1 MLCPRDGTAA
11 MRWYKYYIFI
21 LSVGIVYT
29 LDSRMEGG
37 GEHAFEISERCLTAR
52 EGGASKRRLR
62 RDG

>member
-1 MLCPRDGTAA
+1 VLCPRDGTAA

-29 LDSRMEGG
+29 LDSRIGG
-37 GEHAFEISERCLTAR
+37 VEHAFEVSERCLMAG